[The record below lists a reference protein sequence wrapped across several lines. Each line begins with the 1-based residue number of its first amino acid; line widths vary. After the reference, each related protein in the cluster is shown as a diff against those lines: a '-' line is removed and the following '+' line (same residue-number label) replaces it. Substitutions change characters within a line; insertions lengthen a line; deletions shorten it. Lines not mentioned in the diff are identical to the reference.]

1 VKLTER
7 EIVATVD
14 REFQTAMGAP
24 DGQIAHERAK
34 AYKYYNSEPLGNE
47 IDGKS
52 QIVTSDV
59 SDVVDGIMPSLL
71 KIFTTKENLVSFD
84 ATGPEDE
91 GLAQQETEYTS
102 YVFFKKNDDAFMTL
116 YSWFWDA
123 LVQKNGIVKAWWDE
137 SEKVTE
143 ESYTGLTDD
152 EVFRLLEDEELEAV
166 ERDEYIGESVVNG
179 QVVETTLHD
188 IKFKRTCKRG
198 RVCVEPVPPEE
209 YRISSDAT
217 KVNPNKARMVGQE
230 RDMKRSDLIAMGFDP
245 DVVNDLPA
253 ENKSHDSEEKIARWG
268 VDESREGTPDKS
280 QEEVKVREAY
290 IYLDVEG
297 DGKSELRQIFTSNG
311 KLLSDEPAD
320 RQPFHV
326 LTSKPLPHK
335 HFGTCPAEMVMDI
348 QQVMTTLVRQMLD
361 NLYQTNNPGHNV
373 YEMALGESTMD
384 DLLSTEIGGV
394 AVFDRPVQEAW
405 SPRTV
410 PFTAAATFPMLDHW
424 EKAKR
429 ERTGVRSDADALA
442 PDQLKHIQSS
452 VLRESIDMAKSKV
465 EMIARIFAET
475 GIKSLFLH
483 IHELIRKHQNKPEVA
498 KLRNQW
504 VEVDPSSWRDRFDVT
519 VNIGLGI
526 GSRESNLIH
535 LNAILELQKSMKD
548 GGLMGLTVT
557 PDNIYRT
564 AAEIVRNANLK
575 DPELFFTNPNGQM
588 APPPPQE
595 QLQLQQQAQL
605 LAQQK
610 EQLDRRT
617 EAQNKTELQHAREM
631 LKIQQD
637 QKQHDHEMRLKY
649 EELVNQMAKISAQF
663 DVDVMKARKS
673 AGREIGGSQ

>member
-1 VKLTER
+1 MKLTER
-7 EIVATVD
+7 EIVAIVD

-34 AYKYYNSEPLGNE
+34 AYRYYNSEPLGNE

-52 QIVTSDV
+52 QMVTSDV

-91 GLAQQETEYTS
+91 ALAQQETEYTS

-123 LVQKNGIVKAWWDE
+123 LVQKNGIVKAWRDE

-143 ESYTGLTDD
+143 ESYTGLTED
-152 EVFRLLEDEELEAV
+152 EVFALLEDDELEPV
-166 ERDEYIGESVVNG
+166 ERDQYTEETVING
-179 QVVETTLHD
+179 QIVEATLHD
-188 IKFKRTCKRG
+188 IRFKRTSKRG
-198 RVCVEPVPPEE
+198 KVCVEPVPPEE

-217 KVNPNKARMVGQE
+217 RVNPDKARMVGQE
-230 RDMKRSDLIAMGFDP
+230 RDMKRSDLLAMGFDP
-245 DVVNDLPA
+245 DIVNSLPA

-290 IYLDVEG
+290 VYLDVEG

-373 YEMALGESTMD
+373 YEMALGESTLD

-394 AVFDRPVQEAW
+394 AVFDRPVQESW

-410 PFTAAATFPMLDHW
+410 PFTAGATFPMLDHW

-429 ERTGVRSDADALA
+429 ERTGVQSDSDALA

-498 KLRNQW
+498 KLRGRW
-504 VEVDPSSWRDRFDVT
+504 IPVDPSSWKERFDVT

-535 LNAILELQKSMKD
+535 LNAILELQKAMKD

-575 DPELFFTNPNGQM
+575 DPELFFTNPNGQQ
-588 APPPPQE
+588 APPTPQE
-595 QLQLQQQAQL
+595 QLQLQQQAQFL
-605 LAQQK
+605 QEK
-610 EQLDRRT
+610 EQELRRK
-617 EAQNKTELQHAREM
+617 EDSLNKTMLEHQREM
-631 LKIQQD
+631 LKIQQN
-637 QKQHDHEMRLKY
+637 QKQHDDDIAVKY
-649 EELVNQMAKISAQF
+649 EELSNQLTKISAQF
-663 DVDVMKARKS
+663 DTDVMKARKS
-673 AGREIGGSQ
+673 AGREIGGPQ